1 MRTTS
6 LAILLAACAGC
17 GLESGGEP
25 YPRTEP
31 EQQGAARPASQFDA
45 DSTGAIEGRVTW
57 PGPIPAVESFVF
69 GVPKEGG
76 SFATELVPNPHRP
89 AIDPESRGI
98 AGAVVYLRGVEPAR
112 AKPWDHVPVTVEV
125 RPKEI
130 GVRQGDAPPRL
141 VGFVRKGAEATLI
154 SAEPSFQIL
163 RGRGAA
169 FFSFT
174 VPESGRPL
182 HRRLD
187 EAGRVELSSGVGY
200 YWARAHLFVAE
211 HPYFALTDR
220 DGRFRLERVPPGQ
233 YELSAWLANWN
244 VARRRH
250 DPESGLVVGL
260 DYGPP
265 LTATRAVGVDAGGT
279 STAGFTMSLSA
290 ESPK

>member
-17 GLESGGEP
+17 GLDSGGEP
-25 YPRTEP
+25 HPRAEP
-31 EQQGAARPASQFDA
+31 EQQGAACPASQFDPG
-45 DSTGAIEGRVTW
+45 STGVIEGRVTW
-57 PGPIPAVESFVF
+57 PGPIPEVESFVF

-76 SFATELVPNPHRP
+76 SFATELVPNPHQP
-89 AIDPESRGI
+89 GIDPESRGI

-112 AKPWDHVPVTVEV
+112 AKPWDHAPVTVEV
-125 RPKEI
+125 RTKRI
-130 GVRQGDAPPRL
+130 GVRQGDASPRL
-141 VGFVRKGAEATLI
+141 VGFVRKGAEATLV

-174 VPESGRPL
+174 FPEPGRPL
-182 HRRLD
+182 RRRLD
-187 EAGRVELSSGVGY
+187 ESGHVELSSGVGD

-211 HPYFALTDR
+211 HPYFAVTDR
-220 DGRFRLERVPPGQ
+220 EGQFRLEGIPPGQ
-233 YELSAWLANWN
+233 YELSAWLANWS
-244 VARRRH
+244 VGRRRH

-265 LTATRAVGVDAGGT
+265 LIATLAVGVDTGRT
-279 STAGFTMSLSA
+279 SKVDFPMDLSA
-290 ESPK
+290 ESPR